1 MRKLAAALAA
11 ILCLATGAQAI
22 DKAPFLARLGKYAMP
37 TSPVSSSAKSLCIC
51 RDAGNYDGAAGRL
64 YWFTRSVGS
73 TQVIAVGCFVPRF
86 FPSDGS
92 FVGSEGCAE
101 YDVLGK

>member
-1 MRKLAAALAA
+1 MQKLVPALAA
-11 ILCLATGAQAI
+11 VLCLATGAQAI
-22 DKAPFLARLGKYAMP
+22 DRAPFLAKLGKYAMS

-51 RDAGNYDGAAGRL
+51 RKAGDYDGTAGRL
-64 YWFTRSVGS
+64 YWFTKMIGS
-73 TQVIAVGCFVPRF
+73 TQVVSVGCFVPRF
-86 FPSDGS
+86 FPSDGA